1 MTFAVGRLAAV
12 ELCRV
17 FHLRPK
23 APRPDRLPG
32 KDFNLLSQ
40 DLSDAGLVFSDL
52 ETAEERLAAL
62 RATYE
67 PFLAA
72 LSNHL
77 LLSLAPWRSEIEA
90 DNWHQSRGGTKA
102 RELVETAP
110 VHPD

>member
-23 APRPDRLPG
+23 TPASDRLPTEE
-32 KDFNLLSQ
+32 FNFLTQ
-40 DLSDAGLVFSDL
+40 DLTDSGLLFSDL
-52 ETAEERLAAL
+52 ETAQERLAAL

-67 PFLAA
+67 PFLAT

-77 LLSLAPWRSEIEA
+77 LLRLAPWRTETEA

-102 RELVETAP
+102 RELVDAAP
-110 VHPD
+110 VQPD

>member
-1 MTFAVGRLAAV
+1 M
-12 ELCRV
+12 
-17 FHLRPK
+17 
-23 APRPDRLPG
+23 
-32 KDFNLLSQ
+32 LSQ
-40 DLSDAGLVFSDL
+40 ELADSGLVFSDG

-77 LLSLAPWRSEIEA
+77 LLGLASWRSDLDT

-110 VHPD
+110 IHPD